1 MLDTSTNILF
11 FYSLLIIRYTL
22 IRSANKFFLDSSLET
37 KIYANSDF
45 LISLHM
51 DVLVELDKKY
61 RTRIFSDTMM
71 ARFLVEEEAASEFW
85 L

>member
-22 IRSANKFFLDSSLET
+22 ILSANKKILDSSLET

-61 RTRIFSDTMM
+61 HTRIFSDTM
-71 ARFLVEEEAASEFW
+71 ARFLVDEEAASEFW

>member
-22 IRSANKFFLDSSLET
+22 ILSVKNFLDSSLET

-61 RTRIFSDTMM
+61 HTRIFSDTM
-71 ARFLVEEEAASEFW
+71 ARFLVDEEAASEFW

>member
-22 IRSANKFFLDSSLET
+22 ILSSLET

-61 RTRIFSDTMM
+61 HTRIFSDTM
-71 ARFLVEEEAASEFW
+71 ARFLVDEEAASEFW